1 MSVMSDIDLDRRE
14 YGVNCKALKRD
25 LPTQPDPYK
34 PQSVF
39 RPKRPAQYDNSKIVM
54 FARMI
59 APIATEATD
68 FTRSF
73 RIISMQNKRPKK
85 RWHQK
90 WADVDAVYQ
99 GYYTTQK
106 GVERTPDYEDIINS
120 IKFYRDKDYYITK
133 NSFKSKH
140 KCKLNTRTKVN
151 ESQLFSLDNIVID
164 VDLHKKDKNG
174 HELQLTNKDAES
186 IDMEIL
192 KLFRLLYH
200 RPKTLPNFNFAVKT
214 GRGVQ
219 LWLRLESCAAPM
231 FQQLYHDICNKICAE
246 LQALLEVNGINLEVD
261 FTASC
266 DAARSVRLPHT
277 HNSKRNGFVT
287 DLVKLILNDKTL
299 LQTIS
304 LQSLAQFYGFDITQY
319 QTLQKK
325 KAQQEEKYKQ
335 RKDQPI
341 PTNTTTTQSC
351 NFESTA
357 KKRMLF
363 LEWLVDNRN
372 GDCSGYRDVILH
384 HHHNAAILCMSIS
397 DAETRTYA
405 LNDCFREPLS
415 HKDIKT
421 QIFRPIHHTTNGQGY
436 KYKGSTILTAVGAT
450 AAERQYFLEGKSAR
464 DQERQQAREA
474 KQTTKALIIAY
485 RNNGMTY
492 QEIAEKTG
500 KSIRTIKSICTPT
513 AKSDKLERNTK
524 ILQLSASGKSTRQIA
539 EELNISDKTVRTV
552 INETRTNDTT
562 TTERFHKPSTV
573 WKEFTSKKPERAQQ
587 PFMTSTTTETPI
599 PKGKCKGTKSPPPP
613 QNQTSPYI
621 PPLGSSSYI

>member
-14 YGVNCKALKRD
+14 YGVSCKALIRD
-25 LPTQPDPYK
+25 LPTPPDPYK

-39 RPKRPAQYDNSKIVM
+39 RPKRPAQYDNSQIVM

-99 GYYTTQK
+99 GYYTTPK

-120 IKFYRDKDYYITK
+120 IKFYQDKDYYITK

-200 RPKTLPNFNFAVKT
+200 RPKTLPNFNFAIKT

-246 LQALLEVNGINLEVD
+246 LQALLEVNGVNLEVD

-266 DAARSVRLPHT
+266 DATRSVRLPYT

-287 DLVKLILNDKTL
+287 DLVKLILDDKTL

-325 KAQQEEKYKQ
+325 KAQQKEKDKQ

-341 PTNTTTTQSC
+341 PTDTTPPQSC

-384 HHHNAAILCMSIS
+384 HHHNAAILCMSINE
-397 DAETRTYA
+397 AETRTYA
-405 LNDCFREPLS
+405 INDCFREPLS
-415 HKDIKT
+415 HKDIKA

-436 KYKGSTILTAVGAT
+436 KYKSSTILAAVGAT

-464 DQERQQAREA
+464 EQERQQAREA

-485 RNNGMTY
+485 RNKGMTY
-492 QEIAEKTG
+492 QEIAKKTG
-500 KSIRTIKSICTPT
+500 KSIRTIKSICTPA
-513 AKSDKLERNTK
+513 AKSYKLERNTN

-552 INETRTNDTT
+552 INEARTNETPTT
-562 TTERFHKPSTV
+562 KRFHTKPTT
-573 WKEFTSKKPERAQQ
+573 WKHFASP
-587 PFMTSTTTETPI
+587 TP
-599 PKGKCKGTKSPPPP
+599 S
-613 QNQTSPYI
+613 NTSPRHATPTPHTLI
-621 PPLGSSSYI
+621 LPSRNQNHTHSP